1 VKTFRVLPVLF
12 FLAMTAAAAYAA
24 PVKLEGRI
32 LEQANRG
39 GIPGLTVKLIPPTAG
54 RRSENIT
61 LTDRN
66 GAFRFAALEPGKY
79 LLEVY
84 QGLTLLH
91 REILVL
97 EKDLAKEIEL
107 KRR

>member
-1 VKTFRVLPVLF
+1 MKAFRVLPVLF

-24 PVKLEGRI
+24 PVKLEGRV
-32 LEQANRG
+32 LEQASRT

-54 RRSENIT
+54 HRSENIT

-66 GAFRFAALEPGKY
+66 GAFRFAAFEPGKY

-84 QGLTLLH
+84 QGPTLLN
-91 REILVL
+91 REVLVL
-97 EKDLAKEIEL
+97 ERDLTKEIEL